1 MRHIHVELARK
12 EPAVELPAQDGDLPL
27 PSTRSES
34 PESEVRRVV
43 PRPFGEEE
51 IRLQKVYQLSIL
63 SQRGGF
69 GENQETLRPIRVG
82 MKRSLEGTSVPVAHK
97 RLFQQGEDD
106 DDDES
111 DGEVLCGS
119 GVEPLFSNSLLERR
133 DSEIPRSPPLSP
145 SHPPI
150 PGRRPAQHNH
160 DRPVP
165 DAFAPLS
172 PKSPPMV
179 DPQGPHSTWGHC
191 EGSPPTLTPR
201 TEASTAGNI
210 PAAIN
215 EGPRDEGHNSA
226 DVKGMLCGT
235 ESSWAPVPFST
246 PAEAVEWG
254 TTFESSPPPSETK
267 TSSTSSSSNRLSSLE
282 KTPVEANSLI
292 SGSSN
297 SCPVKKRLLSSS
309 DTGESCSEDEG
320 PSTSKRSRLALL
332 APGLG
337 LASCRSTDAK
347 DCYRLFTIREK
358 AQSGESTQILRSGR
372 RTDTSRSCS
381 PISSL
386 SSISRPLLGNFE
398 ESILKGRFTPS
409 GRIEGFTAEIGASG
423 SYCPQHATL
432 PVQVTYYD
440 TSEHSAPSPFLGVI
454 LLEPL
459 GKKGYS
465 VPKAGTIQVT
475 LFNPNKTVVKMFLVT
490 YNFGDMPVNHMTFLR
505 HRIFLVPVDEAEG
518 SGEGKEGSLFQSSKS
533 GKIYLHNDIRLLFSH
548 KSIEVDTG
556 IPYELKSFTEV
567 PRNPKYSPRVR
578 AKLYRF
584 ASENDPPEWKERGTG
599 DVKLLRHK
607 EKGSIRLLMRR
618 DRTLKIC
625 ANHHIM
631 PLMELK
637 PNAGSDRAWVWNT
650 HADFADE
657 KPKPE
662 LLAIRFLNAES
673 SLNSANK
680 VAEKLEELS
689 VNDDKTKSSED
700 KKEEV
705 KEEKKE
711 EKAGG
716 EEEKK

>member
-27 PSTRSES
+27 PSAQSES
-34 PESEVRRVV
+34 PESEIRRVV
-43 PRPFGEEE
+43 SRPFGEEE

-69 GENQETLRPIRVG
+69 GENQETLRPIRD
-82 MKRSLEGTSVPVAHK
+82 
-97 RLFQQGEDD
+97 EDD

-111 DGEVLCGS
+111 DGKVLCGS
-119 GVEPLFSNSLLERR
+119 GVEPLFSNSLLEHR

-145 SHPPI
+145 SHLLI

-160 DRPVP
+160 DRPIP

-172 PKSPPMV
+172 PKSPPMM
-179 DPQGPHSTWGHC
+179 DPQGPHSTWSHCEGSPPTLTPRTEIPRSPPLSPSHLLIPGRRPAQHNHDRPIPDAFAPLSPKPPSMMDPQGPHSTWSHC

-201 TEASTAGNI
+201 TEASTAGNVL
-210 PAAIN
+210 AGSS
-215 EGPRDEGHNSA
+215 EGPRDEGHNSV
-226 DVKGMLCGT
+226 DVKVMLCTT
-235 ESSWAPVPFST
+235 ESWAPVPFST
-246 PAEAVEWG
+246 PAEAVEWRE
-254 TTFESSPPPSETK
+254 TFESSPPPSEMK
-267 TSSTSSSSNRLSSLE
+267 TSSSSSSSSNGLSSLE
-282 KTPVEANSLI
+282 KTPVEANGLT

-320 PSTSKRSRLALL
+320 PSTSKRSRLAML

-347 DCYRLFTIREK
+347 GAPFWNHLLPSAREHTKTATGSGRRLKVGSRLK
-358 AQSGESTQILRSGR
+358 SRQLRSGC

-381 PISSL
+381 SISSL

-409 GRIEGFTAEIGASG
+409 GQIEGFTAEIGASG

-518 SGEGKEGSLFQSSKS
+518 SREGQEGSLSDRKKILCYLIHLRFQSSKS
-533 GKIYLHNDIRLLFSH
+533 GKIYLHNDIRLLFSR

-567 PRNPKYSPRVR
+567 PRNPKYSPRV
-578 AKLYRF
+578 
-584 ASENDPPEWKERGTG
+584 
-599 DVKLLRHK
+599 
-607 EKGSIRLLMRR
+607 
-618 DRTLKIC
+618 
-625 ANHHIM
+625 
-631 PLMELK
+631 
-637 PNAGSDRAWVWNT
+637 
-650 HADFADE
+650 
-657 KPKPE
+657 
-662 LLAIRFLNAES
+662 
-673 SLNSANK
+673 
-680 VAEKLEELS
+680 
-689 VNDDKTKSSED
+689 
-700 KKEEV
+700 
-705 KEEKKE
+705 
-711 EKAGG
+711 
-716 EEEKK
+716 

>member
-27 PSTRSES
+27 PSTQSES
-34 PESEVRRVV
+34 PEPGVRRVV

-82 MKRSLEGTSVPVAHK
+82 MKRSLEGTQVPVAHK
-97 RLFQQGEDD
+97 RLFQQDDD

-119 GVEPLFSNSLLERR
+119 GVEPLFYNSFLEHR

-165 DAFAPLS
+165 DAFSPLS

-179 DPQGPHSTWGHC
+179 DPQGPHSTWGQC

-201 TEASTAGNI
+201 TEASTAGNL
-210 PAAIN
+210 PAGSSEEPQN
-215 EGPRDEGHNSA
+215 EGHNSV
-226 DVKGMLCGT
+226 DVKSTLCAT
-235 ESSWAPVPFST
+235 DSSWAPVPFST
-246 PAEAVEWG
+246 PAEAVKWG

-267 TSSTSSSSNRLSSLE
+267 NFSSSNGLSSLE
-282 KTPVEANSLI
+282 KTVEANSQI

-347 DCYRLFTIREK
+347 GAPFWNHLLPSARERTKTATDCSRSSRRLK
-358 AQSGESTQILRSGR
+358 AGSRLKSRQLRSGR

-381 PISSL
+381 SVSSL
-386 SSISRPLLGNFE
+386 ASISRPLLGNFE

-490 YNFGDMPVNHMTFLR
+490 YNFEDMPVNHMTFLR
-505 HRIFLVPVDEAEG
+505 HRIFLVPVDEVEG
-518 SGEGKEGSLFQSSKS
+518 QESSLSDRKKILCYLIHLRFQSSKS
-533 GKIYLHNDIRLLFSH
+533 GKIYLHNDIRLLFSR

-567 PRNPKYSPRVR
+567 PRNPKYSPRV
-578 AKLYRF
+578 
-584 ASENDPPEWKERGTG
+584 
-599 DVKLLRHK
+599 
-607 EKGSIRLLMRR
+607 
-618 DRTLKIC
+618 
-625 ANHHIM
+625 
-631 PLMELK
+631 
-637 PNAGSDRAWVWNT
+637 
-650 HADFADE
+650 
-657 KPKPE
+657 
-662 LLAIRFLNAES
+662 
-673 SLNSANK
+673 
-680 VAEKLEELS
+680 
-689 VNDDKTKSSED
+689 
-700 KKEEV
+700 
-705 KEEKKE
+705 
-711 EKAGG
+711 
-716 EEEKK
+716 

>member
-1 MRHIHVELARK
+1 MRHIHVDLARK
-12 EPAVELPAQDGDLPL
+12 ELPAQDGDLPL
-27 PSTRSES
+27 PSTQGES

-69 GENQETLRPIRVG
+69 GESQETLRPVRVG
-82 MKRSLEGTSVPVAHK
+82 MKRSPKGMPVPVAIK
-97 RLFQQGEDD
+97 RPVQQDEDE

-119 GVEPLFSNSLLERR
+119 GVEPLFCNSLLEHN

-165 DAFAPLS
+165 DVFTPLS

-210 PAAIN
+210 PAGSI
-215 EGPRDEGHNSA
+215 EEPRDEGHNPV
-226 DVKGMLCGT
+226 DVKGMLSAT

-254 TTFESSPPPSETK
+254 MTFESSPPPAETK
-267 TSSTSSSSNRLSSLE
+267 TSSTNRLSSLE
-282 KTPVEANSLI
+282 KTPVEANGLV

-347 DCYRLFTIREK
+347 GAPFWNHLLPSAREHTKTATDCSRSGRRLKVGSRLK
-358 AQSGESTQILRSGR
+358 SRQLRSGR

-381 PISSL
+381 SSSSL

-518 SGEGKEGSLFQSSKS
+518 KEGSLSDRKKILCYLIHLRFQSSKS
-533 GKIYLHNDIRLLFSH
+533 GKIYLHNDIRLLFSR
-548 KSIEVDTG
+548 KSIEVDSG

-567 PRNPKYSPRVR
+567 PRNPKYSPRV
-578 AKLYRF
+578 
-584 ASENDPPEWKERGTG
+584 
-599 DVKLLRHK
+599 
-607 EKGSIRLLMRR
+607 
-618 DRTLKIC
+618 
-625 ANHHIM
+625 
-631 PLMELK
+631 
-637 PNAGSDRAWVWNT
+637 
-650 HADFADE
+650 
-657 KPKPE
+657 
-662 LLAIRFLNAES
+662 
-673 SLNSANK
+673 
-680 VAEKLEELS
+680 
-689 VNDDKTKSSED
+689 
-700 KKEEV
+700 
-705 KEEKKE
+705 
-711 EKAGG
+711 
-716 EEEKK
+716 

>member
-27 PSTRSES
+27 PSTQSEN
-34 PESEVRRVV
+34 PEPGVRRVV

-82 MKRSLEGTSVPVAHK
+82 MKRSLEGTPVPVTHK
-97 RLFQQGEDD
+97 RLLQQDDD

-119 GVEPLFSNSLLERR
+119 GVEPLFYNR
-133 DSEIPRSPPLSP
+133 DSDIPRSPPLSP

-165 DAFAPLS
+165 DVFAPLS
-172 PKSPPMV
+172 PKSPPMA
-179 DPQGPHSTWGHC
+179 DPQGPHSTWGNC
-191 EGSPPTLTPR
+191 ERSPPTLTPR
-201 TEASTAGNI
+201 TEASTAGNVSAGSSEE
-210 PAAIN
+210 PQS
-215 EGPRDEGHNSA
+215 EGHNSV
-226 DVKGMLCGT
+226 DVKSMLCT
-235 ESSWAPVPFST
+235 TDSSWAPVPFST

-267 TSSTSSSSNRLSSLE
+267 TSSSSSSSNGLSTLE

-347 DCYRLFTIREK
+347 GAPFWNHLLPSAREHTKTAADCSRSSRRLK
-358 AQSGESTQILRSGR
+358 AGSRLKSRQLRSGR
-372 RTDTSRSCS
+372 RTDTSRSCGS
-381 PISSL
+381 VSSL

-505 HRIFLVPVDEAEG
+505 HRIFLVPVDEVEG
-518 SGEGKEGSLFQSSKS
+518 PGEGQEGSLSDRKKILCYLIHLRFQSSKS
-533 GKIYLHNDIRLLFSH
+533 GKIYLHNDIRLLFSR

-567 PRNPKYSPRVR
+567 PRNPKYSPRV
-578 AKLYRF
+578 
-584 ASENDPPEWKERGTG
+584 
-599 DVKLLRHK
+599 
-607 EKGSIRLLMRR
+607 
-618 DRTLKIC
+618 
-625 ANHHIM
+625 
-631 PLMELK
+631 
-637 PNAGSDRAWVWNT
+637 
-650 HADFADE
+650 
-657 KPKPE
+657 
-662 LLAIRFLNAES
+662 
-673 SLNSANK
+673 
-680 VAEKLEELS
+680 
-689 VNDDKTKSSED
+689 
-700 KKEEV
+700 
-705 KEEKKE
+705 
-711 EKAGG
+711 
-716 EEEKK
+716 

>member
-69 GENQETLRPIRVG
+69 GESQETLRPVRVG
-82 MKRSLEGTSVPVAHK
+82 MKRSLEGMPVPVAHK
-97 RLFQQGEDD
+97 RLFQQDEDD

-119 GVEPLFSNSLLERR
+119 GVEPLFSNSLLEHR

-201 TEASTAGNI
+201 TEASTAANV
-210 PAAIN
+210 PAGTSD
-215 EGPRDEGHNSA
+215 EPRDEGHNSV
-226 DVKGMLCGT
+226 DVKGMLCAT

-246 PAEAVEWG
+246 PAEAIEWG
-254 TTFESSPPPSETK
+254 TTFESSPPPAETK
-267 TSSTSSSSNRLSSLE
+267 TSSSNGLSCLE
-282 KTPVEANSLI
+282 KTPVEANGLV

-347 DCYRLFTIREK
+347 GAPFWNHLLPSAREHTKTATDCSRSGRRLKVGSRLK
-358 AQSGESTQILRSGR
+358 SRQLRSGR

-381 PISSL
+381 SISSL

-409 GRIEGFTAEIGASG
+409 GQIEGFTAEIGASG

-518 SGEGKEGSLFQSSKS
+518 SGEGQEGSLSDRKKILCYLIHLRFQSSKS
-533 GKIYLHNDIRLLFSH
+533 GKIYLHNDIRLLFSR

-567 PRNPKYSPRVR
+567 PRNPKYSPRV
-578 AKLYRF
+578 
-584 ASENDPPEWKERGTG
+584 
-599 DVKLLRHK
+599 
-607 EKGSIRLLMRR
+607 
-618 DRTLKIC
+618 
-625 ANHHIM
+625 
-631 PLMELK
+631 
-637 PNAGSDRAWVWNT
+637 
-650 HADFADE
+650 
-657 KPKPE
+657 
-662 LLAIRFLNAES
+662 
-673 SLNSANK
+673 
-680 VAEKLEELS
+680 
-689 VNDDKTKSSED
+689 
-700 KKEEV
+700 
-705 KEEKKE
+705 
-711 EKAGG
+711 
-716 EEEKK
+716 